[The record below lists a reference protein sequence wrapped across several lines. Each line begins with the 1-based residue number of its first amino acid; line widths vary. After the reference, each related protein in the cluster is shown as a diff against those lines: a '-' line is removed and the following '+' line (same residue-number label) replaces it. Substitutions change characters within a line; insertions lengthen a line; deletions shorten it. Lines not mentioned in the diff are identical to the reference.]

1 MDAKN
6 KKNQNPIKT
15 IIVMA
20 FLALMVLGYFYVINN
35 RIKTVEEDVHT
46 ITPVQE
52 LLIRN
57 LDKDYPN
64 TPKEVVKLYSEITR
78 VFYKEDFTEEEL
90 EKLAVMSRKLF
101 DDELVANQSDESY
114 LRALKQEIVSY
125 RQEGKYISS
134 YSISASAD
142 VEYYDFR
149 NDKWAQLIAMYSMRQ
164 GGKIVPT
171 KERFLL
177 RKDAN
182 DHWKIFGFKLESI
195 GEDDQGANNE

>member
-195 GEDDQGANNE
+195 GEDNQGANNE